1 MKKFMMM
8 ALLAVAA
15 NSAFAQDALKEILK
29 CKDYSQAA
37 ALVQSNLSSLNDEQ
51 KAKAYNKLVEISKSK
66 VDKEIGIIQENQ
78 MMAQMG
84 QKGDKPVDNAGMYEA
99 LAKALNDAME
109 CDKYDNLPNAKGK
122 ISPKFHKK
130 NQDGLWNLRT
140 NLVNA
145 GQDALQADDNA
156 NALKYFG
163 LYVETATAPLFAEI
177 DKTKTPDLYLGEVAR
192 VAGTLAYQQK
202 DEAAANKYI
211 DIALTDTTSYKEALN
226 VKMVLM
232 QQAMKTRED
241 SVACVSEFEKLYRN
255 DSQNENLFANLVSL
269 LGSLGQTD
277 RQAQLISDRLAH
289 NPNDFMA
296 LATKGQMEM
305 QASKWDEAIADFK
318 AAAAVKDD
326 ALILTWMAYCNNNKA
341 AGMEDMAKQKAILEE
356 TCGYLEKARQLDPNQ
371 ERANW
376 KYLLYNIYY
385 NLYGENDART
395 KEVAQ

>member
-66 VDKEIGIIQENQ
+66 VDKEVSIISENQ
-78 MMAQMG
+78 VMAQMG

-99 LAKALNDAME
+99 LAKALVDAME

-130 NQDGLWNLRT
+130 NQDGLWNLRA

-177 DKTKTPDLYLGEVAR
+177 DKTKNPDVYLGEVAR

-202 DEAAANKYI
+202 DAAAANKYI

-241 SVACVSEFEKLYRN
+241 SVACVSEFEKLYQN

-277 RQAQLISDRLAH
+277 RQTQLISARLAS

-341 AGMEDMAKQKAILEE
+341 AGIEDIAKQKTILEE

-395 KEVAQ
+395 QEVAQ

>member
-15 NSAFAQDALKEILK
+15 SSAFAQDALKEILK

-109 CDKYDNLPNAKGK
+109 CDKYDILPNAKGK
-122 ISPKFHKK
+122 VSPKFHKK
-130 NQDGLWNLRT
+130 NQDGLWNLRS

-177 DKTKTPDLYLGEVAR
+177 DKTKNPDLYLGEVAR

-202 DEAAANKYI
+202 DEVAANKYI

-241 SVACVSEFEKLYRN
+241 SVACVSEFEKLYQN

-269 LGSLGQTD
+269 LGNLGQTD
-277 RQAQLISDRLAH
+277 RQTQLISARLAS

-318 AAAAVKDD
+318 AATAVKED

-341 AGMEDMAKQKAILEE
+341 AGIEDVAKQKAILEE

>member
-1 MKKFMMM
+1 MKKIMMM

-51 KAKAYNKLVEISKSK
+51 RAKAYNKLVEISKSK
-66 VDKEIGIIQENQ
+66 VDKEVGIIQENQ
-78 MMAQMG
+78 VMAQMG
-84 QKGDKPVDNAGMYEA
+84 QKGDKPVDNAGMYDA

-109 CDKYDNLPNAKGK
+109 CDKYDILPNAKGK
-122 ISPKFHKK
+122 VAPKFHKK
-130 NQDGLWNLRT
+130 NQEDLWKLRA

-145 GQDALQADDNA
+145 GQDALQADDNV

-177 DKTKTPDLYLGEVAR
+177 DKTKNPDVYLGEVAR
-192 VAGTLAYQQK
+192 VAGTLAFQQK

-241 SVACVSEFEKLYRN
+241 SVACVSEFEKLYQN
-255 DSQNENLFANLVSL
+255 DPQNENLFANLVSL
-269 LGSLGQTD
+269 LGNLGQTD
-277 RQAQLISDRLAH
+277 RQSQLISARLSA

-305 QASKWDEAIADFK
+305 QTSKWDEAIADFK

-341 AGMEDMAKQKAILEE
+341 AGIENEAQQKAILEE

-385 NLYGENDART
+385 NLYGENDSRT
-395 KEVAQ
+395 QEVAQ